1 MPALTPE
8 VARAGAR
15 ARETFEAHLRD
26 LVAEFEAR
34 MPRTSGPPHDRALAT
49 IALFVGGVMLARA
62 VKDRKLSGRILRACR
77 FLAIPEG
84 TPNAPPP

>member
-1 MPALTPE
+1 MPALMPE
-8 VARAGAR
+8 VARAGDL

-26 LVAEFEAR
+26 LVAQLEAR
-34 MPRTSGPPHDRALAT
+34 MPATLGSPRGRALPK

-77 FLAIPEG
+77 LLAIPEEAQH
-84 TPNAPPP
+84 APAG